1 MEIGSE
7 DTVLATA
14 TADDYYY
21 NDLITAKQLPFVCF
35 IIVFFLSLQLDIRR
49 FTLTEPTIFDIM

>member
-21 NDLITAKQLPFVCF
+21 NDVTTAKQLPFVCLL
-35 IIVFFLSLQLDIRR
+35 IVFF
-49 FTLTEPTIFDIM
+49 